1 MAETQQCFFNQQ
13 LVCHWNGRGLKGC
26 CVCVFTSC
34 GGHEFRQSMDMYA
47 SPAISI
53 FSPSLNRISSSY
65 LSSSYQ
71 RTRHSPHITQPLL
84 ADTTESQQQQIPF
97 LPGRLEKGERH
108 PEGYYATRADEHA
121 KKKTDADYT
130 TKVKAREGSSVLQ
143 ALLNGRFFEW

>member
-1 MAETQQCFFNQQ
+1 MAETQQSIFNQQ

-26 CVCVFTSC
+26 RVCVFTSC
-34 GGHEFRQSMDMYA
+34 GGDECRQSMDMYA

-84 ADTTESQQQQIPF
+84 ADTIQSQQQQIPF
-97 LPGRLEKGERH
+97 LPGRLEKGEGH

-121 KKKTDADYT
+121 KKKADADYT
-130 TKVKAREGSSVLQ
+130 TKVKAHEGSSVLQ
-143 ALLNGRFFEW
+143 ALLNGR